1 MIYKLTRSYRTSVK
15 AHLKITPELDE
26 IIIGSLLGD
35 LSCERRNKNSNTRLQ
50 FKQSTINELYVNH
63 LYSLFKSYCGSKP
76 ITLSRFDDRPNKM
89 KEYSSI
95 KFQTL
100 SLPCFNKYRELF
112 YNSEGVKFIPDNLEQ
127 LLTVKGLAYW
137 IMDDGYK
144 SVQGFYI
151 SSESF
156 TLMEHELLVKI
167 LKNKFDLNCNYH
179 KHTNGYRIYIFSNSK
194 DKLLSLIKPYLLN
207 HFYYK
212 FDLKED

>member
-1 MIYKLTRSYRTSVK
+1 
-15 AHLKITPELDE
+15 
-26 IIIGSLLGD
+26 
-35 LSCERRNKNSNTRLQ
+35 
-50 FKQSTINELYVNH
+50 
-63 LYSLFKSYCGSKP
+63 
-76 ITLSRFDDRPNKM
+76 
-89 KEYSSI
+89 
-95 KFQTL
+95 
-100 SLPCFNKYRELF
+100 
-112 YNSEGVKFIPDNLEQ
+112 
-127 LLTVKGLAYW
+127 
-137 IMDDGYK
+137 MDDGYK

-167 LKNKFDLNCNYH
+167 LKNKFNLDCNYH